1 MWVLD
6 LHVGISFSQASWST
20 PSNPT
25 NTASHMVFRD
35 KRSFLFAAAKAA
47 SAEKHVAT
55 VTVEAAAVTV
65 EAAAVT
71 VEAAAVTVEAA
82 AAASKAAFLAAV
94 EADTV
99 TFEAG
104 RGLAA
109 FNNVFSCLNFAALLS
124 LLFGAPRLERL

>member
-1 MWVLD
+1 
-6 LHVGISFSQASWST
+6 
-20 PSNPT
+20 
-25 NTASHMVFRD
+25 MVFRD

-47 SAEKHVAT
+47 SAEKHVAP

-71 VEAAAVTVEAA
+71 VEAAAVTVEVE
-82 AAASKAAFLAAV
+82 AASKAAFLAAV

-109 FNNVFSCLNFAALLS
+109 FNNVFS
-124 LLFGAPRLERL
+124 